1 MARLRAP
8 DGCPWNREQ
17 THQSLVPYLIEETYE
32 TVDAIATV
40 APAALKEELG
50 DLALQIAFH
59 AQLGAETGAFTLDD
73 VFQACA
79 EKLIRRHPHVFD
91 AHADRAHTAEEVV
104 SQWDA
109 IKQREG
115 KPARGP
121 SLLDGAPQGLPAL
134 AKAQHVQTRA
144 ARVGFDWVKAEDV
157 LAKLD
162 EEVAELREAVDGG
175 DPHRMA
181 CELGDILFTA
191 VNVAR
196 RLNLDPDSSLRGSIA
211 RFATR
216 FAHMERAAGGPLA
229 GRSPEALDLLWR
241 KAKTAED
248 APSDPS
254 RPT

>member
-1 MARLRAP
+1 
-8 DGCPWNREQ
+8 
-17 THQSLVPYLIEETYE
+17 
-32 TVDAIATV
+32 
-40 APAALKEELG
+40 
-50 DLALQIAFH
+50 
-59 AQLGAETGAFTLDD
+59 
-73 VFQACA
+73 
-79 EKLIRRHPHVFD
+79 
-91 AHADRAHTAEEVV
+91 
-104 SQWDA
+104 
-109 IKQREG
+109 
-115 KPARGP
+115 
-121 SLLDGAPQGLPAL
+121 LPAL

-162 EEVAELREAVDGG
+162 EEVAELREAVDEG

-181 CELGDILFTA
+181 HELGDLLFTA
-191 VNVAR
+191 VNLAR

-241 KAKTAED
+241 KAKAAED
-248 APSDPS
+248 AASDPS